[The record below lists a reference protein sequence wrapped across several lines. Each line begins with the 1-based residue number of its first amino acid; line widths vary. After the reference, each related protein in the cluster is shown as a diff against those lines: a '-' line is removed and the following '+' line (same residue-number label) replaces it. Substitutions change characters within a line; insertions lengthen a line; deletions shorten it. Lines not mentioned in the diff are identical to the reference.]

1 MGVLDDAVNKA
12 TTALGGSDAV
22 NHPLMAHAMDLLKN
36 NQFGGIDGLVQAF
49 HDRGLGGIVS
59 SWIGAGTNLPIK
71 PEQIDAV
78 LGNAQVQALAA
89 KAGISPDKLKEGLS
103 TLLPRLV
110 DKMTPT
116 GELPAAS

>member
-1 MGVLDDAVNKA
+1 MGLLDDALNKA
-12 TTALGGSDAV
+12 AGAVGATDAV
-22 NHPLMAHAMDLLKN
+22 NHPLMAHAMDLIRN

-59 SWIGAGTNLPIK
+59 SWIGTGTNLPIK

-89 KAGISPDKLKEGLS
+89 KAGISPDKLREELT
-103 TLLPRLV
+103 TLLPQIIDRLS
-110 DKMTPT
+110 PT
-116 GELPAAS
+116 GHLPATT